1 MELVKNTNFAH
12 IDTFT
17 RYLFKYNLMHK
28 LSILEMNRLTAEE
41 FRKAK
46 KIPLIVVLDNVRSMY
61 NVGSILRTA
70 DGFRIKQVCL
80 CGITGTPPHQ
90 EIHKTALGAED
101 SVDWK
106 YYKSTLECIEKLR
119 KDNYTIVAVEQVEGS
134 QNMIEW
140 SDVRPLAVIFG
151 NEVKGI
157 NQEVVDVT
165 DYCLEIPQ
173 IGTKHSF
180 NVSCTAAMVMWQYF
194 KNVEK
199 YVNNL

>member
-1 MELVKNTNFAH
+1 
-12 IDTFT
+12 
-17 RYLFKYNLMHK
+17 MHK

-41 FRKAK
+41 FHKAK

-70 DGFRIKQVCL
+70 DGFRIEQVCL

-134 QNMIEW
+134 QNMMEW
-140 SDVRPLAVIFG
+140 NDVQPLAVIFG

-157 NQEVVDVT
+157 NQEVVD
-165 DYCLEIPQ
+165 CLMHCSN
-173 IGTKHSF
+173 G
-180 NVSCTAAMVMWQYF
+180 
-194 KNVEK
+194 
-199 YVNNL
+199 YVAIF